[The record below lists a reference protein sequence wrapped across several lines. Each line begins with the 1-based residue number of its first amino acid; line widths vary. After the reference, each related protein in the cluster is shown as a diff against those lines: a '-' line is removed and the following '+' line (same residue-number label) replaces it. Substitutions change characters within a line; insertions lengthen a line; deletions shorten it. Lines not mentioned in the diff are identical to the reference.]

1 MTHTGSGGGTITA
14 RPGAATTVGVLA
26 VLGIVGSLIM
36 MLAHLGLDLG
46 FIEAVNLPPVAIGFA
61 VGALLFTA
69 VAYGAFRQT
78 PWAWPVALVVNALAF
93 LSSVFPVRGI
103 EAVVPAL
110 VTLAAIVVL
119 LSRPG
124 RDALL
129 YRRTT

>member
-1 MTHTGSGGGTITA
+1 MRS
-14 RPGAATTVGVLA
+14 RSV
-26 VLGIVGSLIM
+26 SRS
-36 MLAHLGLDLG
+36 DL
-46 FIEAVNLPPVAIGFA
+46 
-61 VGALLFTA
+61 
-69 VAYGAFRQT
+69 RR
-78 PWAWPVALVVNALAF
+78 ALVVNALAF